1 MMVCRQASMSA
12 ALGNWQRTSATIIA
26 KESEMLRL
34 GIIGTGRMA
43 VRLADLA
50 QRGGHAVVLGSR
62 DARRAASIAARLGSN
77 VTGGS
82 YEEAASQDIVMPAIF
97 IRDGAFDDLRP
108 FAKFVVGKVVVD
120 ILNPYNETYDDFLF
134 PWDTSA
140 AEELQKLWPG
150 ARIVSTFKWPFW
162 EAFENP
168 DFDGGPMDI
177 VMTGDDADAKE
188 TALDLFRACPWR
200 FLDGGG
206 LAQARFTERMTLFA
220 GQLAAKYGYLPRVG
234 WRLLGEPWEAG
245 VKDAYSDIIQRWEA
259 PAPRDTSGMSLLVP
273 QD

>member
-1 MMVCRQASMSA
+1 
-12 ALGNWQRTSATIIA
+12 
-26 KESEMLRL
+26 MLHF

-43 VRLADLA
+43 IRLAHLA
-50 QRGGHAVVLGSR
+50 QQGGHAVVLGSR
-62 DARRAASIAARLGSN
+62 DTGRARSIAARLGTN
-77 VTGGS
+77 VAGGS
-82 YEEAASQDIVMPAIF
+82 YEEAASQDIVMPAVF

-108 FAKFVVGKVVVD
+108 FAEFVEGKVVVD

-162 EAFENP
+162 ESFENP

-177 VMTGDDADAKE
+177 VITGDDDEAKATVLE
-188 TALDLFRACPWR
+188 LFSASPWR

-245 VKDAYSDIIQRWEA
+245 VKDAYAGIIERWDA
-259 PAPRDTSGMSLLVP
+259 PPPKAASNPPLLIA

>member
-1 MMVCRQASMSA
+1 
-12 ALGNWQRTSATIIA
+12 
-26 KESEMLRL
+26 MLQL

-50 QRGGHAVVLGSR
+50 RKGGHEVLLGSR
-62 DARRAASIAARLGSN
+62 DPARAKAIAGGLGGS
-77 VTGGS
+77 VRGGS
-82 YEEAASQDIVMPAIF
+82 YEDAASRDIVLPSIF

-108 FAKFVVGKVVVD
+108 FAKAVEGKIVVD
-120 ILNPYNETYDDFLF
+120 ILNPYNDHYDDFLL

-168 DFDGGPMDI
+168 DFEGGPMDI
-177 VMTGDDADAKE
+177 VMTGDDDEAK
-188 TALDLFRACPWR
+188 AVVRDLFKACPWR

-245 VKDAYSDIIQRWEA
+245 VKDAYSDIIQRWDA
-259 PAPRDTSGMSLLVP
+259 PPPRQPADSALLVH